1 MNREYYDLLGLN
13 EDATDEEIKERYGE
27 LKKKYNEDR
36 WLDGE
41 AGNEAARML
50 NKLDTAYTEIM
61 SARREQSKNTEGKDA
76 FQEIADLLKSDKLS
90 EAQSRLDE
98 FNERG
103 AEWHYL
109 QAVVFYK
116 KNWSNES
123 KKQLEIAMQMDPNNR
138 KYQEAYGKLNAK
150 NDYAK
155 QAAKAEDLCGRQR
168 PARKS
173 RRRSDGRQRLFQLH
187 LLLLYLPLRGLS
199 VQSLLRLQVR
209 EAFPKNEEDFSL

>member
-1 MNREYYDLLGLN
+1 MNNDYYELLGLT
-13 EDATDEEIKERYGE
+13 ESATDEEIKNRYSE

-41 AGNEAARML
+41 AGTEAAKML

-61 SARREQSKNTEGKDA
+61 SARREQARNTEGKSA
-76 FQEIADLLKSDKLS
+76 FEEIAELLKADKLS
-90 EAQSRLDE
+90 EAQARLDA

-123 KKQLEIAMQMDPNNR
+123 KKQLEIAMQMDPGNK

-150 NDYAK
+150 NDYAR
-155 QAAKAEDLCGRQR
+155 QSARPQDPYAPNNGAPVDSDSGQMGGNVCSNCISCCYTYLCV
-168 PARKS
+168 
-173 RRRSDGRQRLFQLH
+173 DCLFSICCGC
-187 LLLLYLPLRGLS
+187 R
-199 VQSLLRLQVR
+199 
-209 EAFPKNEEDFSL
+209 

>member
-1 MNREYYDLLGLN
+1 MNKELYDLLGVT
-13 EDATDEEIKERYGE
+13 EDATDEEIRQKYTE
-27 LKKKYNEDR
+27 LKNKYNEDR

-50 NKLDTAYTEIM
+50 GRLDAAYNEIM
-61 SARREQSKNTEGKDA
+61 AERRERAKNTEGQSA
-76 FQEIADLLKSDKLS
+76 YEEIASLLKSEKLS
-90 EAQSRLDE
+90 EAQAKLDA

-109 QAVVFYK
+109 QAVIFYK

-155 QAAKAEDLCGRQR
+155 QAAKAEDPYAGGNGQPVNPDADQMGGNVCSNCISCCYTYLCV
-168 PARKS
+168 
-173 RRRSDGRQRLFQLH
+173 DCL
-187 LLLLYLPLRGLS
+187 
-199 VQSLLRLQVR
+199 
-209 EAFPKNEEDFSL
+209 FSLCCGCR

>member
-13 EDATDEEIKERYGE
+13 EDATDEEIKERYAE

-50 NKLDTAYTEIM
+50 NKLDAVYTEIM
-61 SARREQSKNTEGKDA
+61 SERRERSKNKDGKDA
-76 FQEIADLLKSDKLS
+76 YQEIAELLKGDKLA
-90 EAQSRLDE
+90 EAQSRLDD

-123 KKQLEIAMQMDPNNR
+123 KKQLEIAMQMDPGNK

-150 NDYAK
+150 NDYARQSA
-155 QAAKAEDLCGRQR
+155 QAADPYAGGNGAPVNNPDADQMGGNVCSNCISCCYTYLCV
-168 PARKS
+168 
-173 RRRSDGRQRLFQLH
+173 DCL
-187 LLLLYLPLRGLS
+187 
-199 VQSLLRLQVR
+199 
-209 EAFPKNEEDFSL
+209 FSLCCGCR

>member
-13 EDATDEEIKERYGE
+13 EDSTDEEIKERYAE

-50 NKLDTAYTEIM
+50 NKLDAAYTEIM
-61 SARREQSKNTEGKDA
+61 SERRERSKNTDGKDA
-76 FQEIADLLKSDKLS
+76 YQEIAELLKGDKLAEEKS
-90 EAQSRLDE
+90 SLDD

-123 KKQLEIAMQMDPNNR
+123 KKQLEIAMQMDPGNK

-150 NDYAK
+150 NDYARQSA
-155 QAAKAEDLCGRQR
+155 QAADPYAGGNGAPVNNPDADQMGGNVCSNCISCCYTYLCV
-168 PARKS
+168 
-173 RRRSDGRQRLFQLH
+173 DCL
-187 LLLLYLPLRGLS
+187 
-199 VQSLLRLQVR
+199 
-209 EAFPKNEEDFSL
+209 FSLCCGCR

>member
-13 EDATDEEIKERYGE
+13 EDATDEEIKNRYGE

-50 NKLDTAYTEIM
+50 NKLDAAYAEIM
-61 SARREQSKNTEGKDA
+61 SARREQSKNTDGKNA
-76 FQEIADLLKSDKLS
+76 YEEIAELLKSDKLS
-90 EAQSRLDE
+90 EAQTRLDE

-123 KKQLEIAMQMDPNNR
+123 KKQLEIAMQMDPGN
-138 KYQEAYGKLNAK
+138 KK
-150 NDYAK
+150 
-155 QAAKAEDLCGRQR
+155 
-168 PARKS
+168 
-173 RRRSDGRQRLFQLH
+173 
-187 LLLLYLPLRGLS
+187 
-199 VQSLLRLQVR
+199 
-209 EAFPKNEEDFSL
+209 